1 MMPISIIGSLNSFLD
16 SISSSGAISSVQER
30 ERGFTLMELVVVM
43 VLLSLMTAFAVPKIR
58 TSLFSDQLKATARQ
72 VIGLINSTGQA
83 ARSEHQPY
91 LLIFDG
97 DTRTFRVQAENN
109 TKEKPVEKQVQMIRP
124 VHVPERVRVVDFTSV
139 HGGTKN
145 SGEMRLRFTRKGY
158 VDKTLIH
165 FSDESG
171 RELTLALSPFLGVSR
186 LYDSYL
192 TLEQDDLQW

>member
-1 MMPISIIGSLNSFLD
+1 MPISIIGSLNSFLD
-16 SISSSGAISSVQER
+16 SSSSPSALSSAQKQ

-43 VLLSLMTAFAVPKIR
+43 VLLSLMTVFAVPKIR

-72 VIGLINSTGQA
+72 VIGLINATGQA
-83 ARSEHQPY
+83 ARSDHQPY

-97 DTRTFRVQAENN
+97 DTRMFRVQAENN
-109 TKEKPVEKQVQMIRP
+109 TKEKPVEKQAQMIRP
-124 VHVPERVRVVDFTSV
+124 VHVPDGIRVADFTSV

-145 SGEMRLRFTRKGY
+145 SGELQMRFSKKGY